1 MTKTCAPRE
10 VWELPVVFVEGQCLV
25 MTEIDEVFLSSDT
38 CIHDPR
44 IGAHDTFVAERC
56 GELVVTLADVSL

>member
-1 MTKTCAPRE
+1 M
-10 VWELPVVFVEGQCLV
+10 FVEGQCLV